1 MKYSFF
7 ILQRSCIT
15 IVIYF
20 CFRIIIIIIIIII
33 VDVVVVIISQSQIL
47 FCWNVLPLILC
58 QFVTVVSK
66 MVLNTDIFKSIVLKL
81 EILVSRQH

>member
-33 VDVVVVIISQSQIL
+33 IVDVVVAAVVIISQSQIL
-47 FCWNVLPLILC
+47 FCLNVLPLILC
-58 QFVTVVSK
+58 QFVTVG
-66 MVLNTDIFKSIVLKL
+66 I
-81 EILVSRQH
+81 